1 MFWRWPE
8 PTVLRVGVR
17 RSLFMILVLS
27 TYMCCV
33 MFAIRREVWSYGP
46 GRGEMYEH
54 PYGFRYGST
63 EEQVSRSSIL
73 RYCRLLMNPQSRK

>member
-46 GRGEMYEH
+46 GGARCMSIPTDSDMARLKSGYRGRA
-54 PYGFRYGST
+54 FFAT
-63 EEQVSRSSIL
+63 VAF
-73 RYCRLLMNPQSRK
+73 